1 MAQNNESNIYAS
13 SPYNFIS
20 LPQNIVYRYE
30 DIQDIPK
37 HDLYYSNLNTGK
49 IDYTITL
56 KSPLYV
62 GGNKDEF
69 FNIENEYI
77 IPGSTLRGKIRSNAE
92 IISYSKPH
100 FIEDRR
106 IWFRGLADRNKIV
119 RDQYVR
125 ELKGYTDANIKD
137 SVKAG
142 YLVQKNGNFEI
153 IEAKSDQYGY
163 TFEDIREDRLRSIGI
178 GLDDSIFMYTKKLNW
193 NEVEEIRKTVK
204 DKNQKSRAIADKLRS
219 FKNFSFKAYHIEV
232 MYEVDEKSN
241 RIIRIEKFKNQQ
253 LSETIKKGYLM
264 NSNNI
269 GSKQRHYLVYEEN
282 NKIKYELNPHII
294 AEFEVN
300 TKFNQN
306 LQDYYKLDKIGDKKR
321 PVFYKTNKTNKEDIE
336 IVVFGFT
343 PYLKIPHKNR
353 LRHGIPN
360 FEASYE
366 KEQYLDY
373 VESIFGFTNE
383 ISAYQ
388 GRVFFE
394 NARLENYRID
404 ELKMKKYQRVLS
416 SPKITSFQLYL
427 KQTDNK
433 NIITY
438 SDDTFEIRGRK
449 FYWLKNGE
457 LKEVVE
463 NTAQNLKN
471 NNSKVGT
478 TLEAIE
484 QLDKN
489 NKEVKFKATV
499 RFENLNDDEL
509 GLLLYSIKPFPDGS
523 ENIGKGKPYG
533 FGKVVFN
540 IDKISIEKEFEDRF
554 RLFERKDASNILE
567 KNILEENISQYRQ
580 KFESKFEELYKK
592 EYNEIL
598 KFKENYI
605 MWQFYWSKQ
614 SEIEV
619 NNENYNY
626 MELSAFKSRNKLED
640 MELISKHKVDKQE
653 MKIQKIKELTKSLRS
668 SSSSESTEQEI
679 LRNSNILVI
688 SLDELSEKNIR
699 PAIGD
704 FKNIKYILLEDEM
717 EVQKFGYDAII
728 LNSIP
733 GDGAKKIEIE
743 NIMQQ
748 NKECAYIY
756 FHRTARS
763 MMNTNDYIFTF
774 SNTEVTLFNA
784 VTSALRYKKNKDR

>member
-1 MAQNNESNIYAS
+1 MTQNNGSNIYAS

-69 FNIENEYI
+69 FNIENEYV

-142 YLVQKNGNFEI
+142 YLIQKNGNFEI
-153 IEAKSDQYGY
+153 IEAKADQYGY

-204 DKNQKSRAIADKLRS
+204 DKNQKSRAIADKLKL
-219 FKNFSFKAYHIEV
+219 FKNPIFKPYHIEV
-232 MYEVDEKSN
+232 IYEVDKKSN
-241 RIIRIEKFKNQQ
+241 KIIRIEKFKNQE

-269 GSKQRHYLVYEEN
+269 GSKQRHYLIYEEN

-306 LQDYYKLDKIGDKKR
+306 LQDYYKLDKIGNEKR
-321 PVFYKTNKTNKEDIE
+321 PVFYKIE
-336 IVVFGFT
+336 QEKQEKKNVVVFGFT

-373 VESIFGFTNE
+373 VESMFGFTNE
-383 ISAYQ
+383 ISKYQ

-394 NARLENYRID
+394 NGRLENCRIND
-404 ELKMKKYQRVLS
+404 LEIKNYKRFLL

-427 KQTDNK
+427 KQTDDGM
-433 NIITY
+433 ITY
-438 SDDTFEIRGRK
+438 SNDNFEIRGRK
-449 FYWLKNGE
+449 FYWLKKGKLKENKE
-457 LKEVVE
+457 LKD
-463 NTAQNLKN
+463 
-471 NNSKVGT
+471 GT

-489 NKEVKFKATV
+489 NNEVKFKATV

-509 GLLLYSIKPFPDGS
+509 GLLLYSIKPFPNES

-533 FGKVVFN
+533 FGKVEFN

-554 RLFERKDASNILE
+554 RLFERKDSSNILE

-580 KFESKFEELYKK
+580 KFESKFEELYEK
-592 EYNEIL
+592 EYNKTFE
-598 KFKENYI
+598 FKDNSI
-605 MWQFYWSKQ
+605 MKEFCLSK
-614 SEIEV
+614 EVEV
-619 NNENYNY
+619 NVDDSKYNY
-626 MELSAFKSRNKLED
+626 M
-640 MELISKHKVDKQE
+640 
-653 MKIQKIKELTKSLRS
+653 
-668 SSSSESTEQEI
+668 
-679 LRNSNILVI
+679 
-688 SLDELSEKNIR
+688 
-699 PAIGD
+699 
-704 FKNIKYILLEDEM
+704 
-717 EVQKFGYDAII
+717 KFGEFKDRKK
-728 LNSIP
+728 LNDIKSIF
-733 GDGAKKIEIE
+733 E
-743 NIMQQ
+743 NELREH
-748 NKECAYIY
+748 NKE
-756 FHRTARS
+756 
-763 MMNTNDYIFTF
+763 
-774 SNTEVTLFNA
+774 
-784 VTSALRYKKNKDR
+784 